1 MNKLKYVE
9 LQVKFAIQLKTFF
22 EQDIELNEKN
32 YFYYIN
38 KENFKF
44 LKSMLNI
51 FNDDELKFLTTYF
64 NSDLSLDKKLSKLG
78 IKKRRKYYYTYDK
91 LINKVLKEA
100 KENGIL

>member
-1 MNKLKYVE
+1 MNKLKYIE

-22 EQDIELNEKN
+22 EQDIELDKKN
-32 YFYYIN
+32 YFYYVN

-44 LKSMLNI
+44 LKSILNI
-51 FNDDELKFLTTYF
+51 FNDDELKF
-64 NSDLSLDKKLSKLG
+64 NSNLSLTEKLSKLG

-91 LINKVLKEA
+91 LINKVLKEV

>member
-1 MNKLKYVE
+1 MNK
-9 LQVKFAIQLKTFF
+9 
-22 EQDIELNEKN
+22 LNEKN
-32 YFYYIN
+32 YIYYIN

-78 IKKRRKYYYTYDK
+78 IKKKRKYYYTYDK

>member
-78 IKKRRKYYYTYDK
+78 IKK
-91 LINKVLKEA
+91 KE
-100 KENGIL
+100 KILLHL